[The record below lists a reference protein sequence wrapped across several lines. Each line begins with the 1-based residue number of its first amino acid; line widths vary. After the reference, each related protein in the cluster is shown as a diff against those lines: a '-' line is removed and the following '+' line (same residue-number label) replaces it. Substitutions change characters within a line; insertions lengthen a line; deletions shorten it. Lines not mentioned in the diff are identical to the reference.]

1 MIPNLS
7 VKAAGCSASFSP
19 LNWVE
24 FCISELAMAILLMVE
39 IDTLAQS
46 LVLSKITWASVG
58 GEELEEFEYS
68 H

>member
-7 VKAAGCSASFSP
+7 VKAADSSASFSP

-24 FCISELAMAILLMVE
+24 FCISGLAMAILLMVE
-39 IDTLAQS
+39 IDTLVQS

-58 GEELEEFEYS
+58 G
-68 H
+68 